1 MKRMLWIMLVMC
13 ASAMVFLPVAQAEG
27 QKVLETPSIID
38 RVMVYSDRALVTR
51 QAKIEKLEAGLY
63 DVILKELPMGLQDD
77 SVRAISN
84 DPANLKIIGMDI
96 KTYQLEKAPE
106 DKIRALQEQIQAL
119 EDNIRTI
126 DDKVKLFQME
136 KEYLLN
142 AKETFM
148 KSALLAPESAKDVP
162 PTRMSVK
169 DYDEMLTYYLGKLK
183 TNLESIQA
191 TELNRRELDKKLNF
205 AKGELAKLGARQND
219 IPQKKLVRISLEA
232 LKGGS
237 FTLELAYINFGV
249 RWQASHDVRIL
260 YDTKE
265 MGITSFGV
273 VAQNSGEDWMNAE
286 LSFSKAQPALQ
297 GWLPE
302 LPPFYVNLPSPA
314 QAYGYG
320 GKSLREQNFGNLLSN
335 NQVQYAQ
342 QAEESQDNEVM
353 LDKAKAGENKKEE
366 KLANQYLPSDAGAN
380 YGSVVFRTPKRV
392 DIASDG
398 TSHRTSLWQNSFPIT
413 FEHITTP
420 KISPY
425 AYLRA
430 MGANKMTYPIL
441 RGNIN
446 VFMGSDFI
454 GTSQTDSIL
463 PDEEFE
469 LTLSVDDNIRVTRKL
484 EEKEE
489 KGPGFLGSN
498 KKITYSFIIKI
509 ENYRK
514 DNATIGVVDQ
524 IPVSQSK
531 DITVELSKF
540 SDKPLEEGKDGKLK
554 WKFELKPKEVKEL
567 TFSFT
572 ISLPKE
578 KEAAFSNTPLQIQ
591 VEQQKVQM
599 RKK

>member
-1 MKRMLWIMLVMC
+1 MKRIMWLVLALC
-13 ASAMVFLPVAQAEG
+13 ISAMAVVTDVNAEG

-51 QAKIEKLEAGLY
+51 QAKIENLEAGLY
-63 DVILKELPMGLQDD
+63 DVVLKELPMGLQDD
-77 SVRAISN
+77 SVRVISN
-84 DPANLKIIGMDI
+84 DPGSLKIIGLDI
-96 KTYQLEKAPE
+96 KTYQMEKAPE
-106 DKIRALQEQIQAL
+106 DKIRSLQEQIQGL
-119 EDNIRTI
+119 EDNIRRI
-126 DDKVKLFQME
+126 DDSLKLLQLE
-136 KEYLLN
+136 KEYL
-142 AKETFM
+142 M
-148 KSALLAPESAKDVP
+148 RAKDTFLGIPQSGVLDP
-162 PTRMSVK
+162 QKTPLVAVAPARLSIK
-169 DYDEMLTYYLGKLK
+169 DYDEMLTYYVGKLQS
-183 TNLESIQA
+183 NLEATQA
-191 TELNRRELDKKLNF
+191 AELKRRETEKKLVF
-205 AKGELAKLGARQND
+205 ARGELSKLGGRQYD

-237 FTLELAYINFGV
+237 FILELAYINYGV
-249 RWQASHDVRIL
+249 RWQASHDVRVL
-260 YDTKE
+260 YETKE
-265 MGITSFGV
+265 MDITSFGM

-286 LSFSKAQPALQ
+286 LSFSTAQPALQ

-302 LPPFYVNLPSPA
+302 LPPFYVNLPAPM
-314 QAYGYG
+314 
-320 GKSLREQNFGNLLSN
+320 N
-335 NQVQYAQ
+335 QYAGQTLKDYNFSQLASNSVQIGQ
-342 QAEESQDNEVM
+342 QTIIMGEKEVAESQDDGRKREDNI
-353 LDKAKAGENKKEE
+353 
-366 KLANQYLPSDAGAN
+366 ANQYLPSDAAAN
-380 YGSVVFRTPKRV
+380 YGSVVFHTPKRV

-398 TSHRTSLWQNSFPIT
+398 AAHRTSLWQNSFPIT

-430 MGANKMTYPIL
+430 LGANKMNYPIL

-469 LTLSVDDNIRVTRKL
+469 LTLSVDENVRVSRKL

-498 KKITYSFIIKI
+498 KRITYSFLIKI

-514 DNATIGVVDQ
+514 DNASVTVVDQ

-554 WKFELKPKEVKEL
+554 WKFELKPGK
-567 TFSFT
+567 
-572 ISLPKE
+572 
-578 KEAAFSNTPLQIQ
+578 
-591 VEQQKVQM
+591 
-599 RKK
+599 